1 MLYLAATL
9 IVLTA
14 LAHTVLGE
22 RFIISRLMRRD
33 LPTLFGDDRFTK
45 GTLRFAWHIT
55 SIAWLLL
62 AWILVIVARSPESA
76 LRSRLLTGIVIA
88 SAASAL
94 LPLYFTR
101 GRHLS
106 WIVFTAVALLVW
118 AGKV

>member
-22 RFIISRLMRRD
+22 RYIISRVLRRD
-33 LPTLFGDDRFTK
+33 LPRLFGDDRFTK

-62 AWILVIVARSPESA
+62 AWILVLAAEAPDSEFRA
-76 LRSRLLTGIVIA
+76 QLLFAVVIA
-88 SAASAL
+88 SAVSAL

-106 WIVFTAVALLVW
+106 WVVFTAVALLVR
-118 AGKV
+118 AGSG